1 VTNQRVLDPGN
12 DQGKSEYSASE
23 REGTD
28 SVLLGTTGDPIA
40 DDPNDA
46 GARIAGPVKLA
57 IRRRDQDWH
66 ADYYR
71 HGGGRGKLDS
81 RDDPIAPWDP
91 PIVNQ
96 PTSNAE
102 REQMRK
108 SEADG
113 SAPDQAHDPARDSSR
128 VLERGQRS
136 DQTDGHIESHGP
148 ALLAEMITMSIVG
161 LGDGFDGRRS
171 GVIGHAPIL
180 AG

>member
-12 DQGKSEYSASE
+12 DQGKSEYSA
-23 REGTD
+23 
-28 SVLLGTTGDPIA
+28 
-40 DDPNDA
+40 
-46 GARIAGPVKLA
+46 
-57 IRRRDQDWH
+57 RRRNQDWH

-113 SAPDQAHDPARDSSR
+113 SPRP
-128 VLERGQRS
+128 
-136 DQTDGHIESHGP
+136 GP
-148 ALLAEMITMSIVG
+148 
-161 LGDGFDGRRS
+161 
-171 GVIGHAPIL
+171 
-180 AG
+180 